1 MLNFN
6 IYVALFFESI
16 SIFMMLYF
24 FIQYIILKKT
34 EYLFYGLYLL
44 SISIYYVLAI
54 PNLFFNWS
62 SNERLTEVLTLL
74 KRPVQFFTSIFYSYF
89 IIHYLGI
96 TRQSSSLYRFL
107 KVLISIYFI
116 LSLTF
121 LLFNLFHLHYETF
134 FYLINMAIFP
144 VQFYIVLALLKRR
157 IQYSKYII
165 VGTLILLTGSSITL
179 IISIYG
185 AKHGIQS
192 LSQSIRV
199 FLPVQICILAD
210 MFLFTIALQRKIA
223 DNERTLI
230 NAALQRQQA
239 VLVERERIITDLH
252 DDVGGGLSSIRMMSD
267 LMAHQNNAT
276 NLDRTVSFA
285 NKISAT
291 AKDIAQRM
299 NTIIWSLNAENDTLN
314 NFVEYV
320 RQYGVSYFE
329 NSGIVFQCLLDNKL
343 PPGVQLKGVQRK
355 NLFLIMKESFHNIL
369 KHAEASNIEVHISLI
384 DHELHVEVKDDGIGI
399 KNPNQFG
406 NGLKNMK
413 KRMDEI
419 GGKLKITSNG
429 GTSIVV
435 EVDID

>member
-1 MLNFN
+1 
-6 IYVALFFESI
+6 
-16 SIFMMLYF
+16 MMLFF
-24 FIQYIILKKT
+24 FIQYMILKKI
-34 EYLFYGLYLL
+34 EYLFYGLYLFSVSL
-44 SISIYYVLAI
+44 YYILAI

-62 SNERLTEVLTLL
+62 SNERLAEILTLF
-74 KRPVQFFTSIFYSYF
+74 KRPVQFFTSIFYTYF

-96 TRQSSSLYRFL
+96 TRQSKSLFRFL
-107 KVLISIYFI
+107 KILISIYFI
-116 LSLTF
+116 LSATF
-121 LLFNLFHLHYETF
+121 LLFNLLHLQYENF
-134 FYLINMAIFP
+134 FYIINMAIFP
-144 VQFYIVLALLKRR
+144 VQFFIVLTLLKNKIR
-157 IQYSKYII
+157 YSKYII
-165 VGTLILLTGSSITL
+165 FGTLIILIGSSITL
-179 IISIYG
+179 LISIYG
-185 AKHGIQS
+185 AKHNMQS

-210 MFLFTIALQRKIA
+210 MFLFSIALQRKIA
-223 DNERTLI
+223 DNEKMLI
-230 NAALQRQQA
+230 NAALQKQQA
-239 VLVERERIITDLH
+239 VLVERERIIADLH

-276 NLDRTVSFA
+276 NQERTVSFA
-285 NKISAT
+285 NKISIT
-291 AKDIAQRM
+291 AKEIAQRM
-299 NTIIWSLNAENDTLN
+299 HTIIWSLNAENDTLK

-320 RQYGVSYFE
+320 RQYGISYFE
-329 NSGIVFQCLLDNKL
+329 NSGIAFQCLLDNKL

-369 KHAEASNIEVHISLI
+369 KHAQASNIEVHISLVN
-384 DHELHVEVKDDGIGI
+384 HFLHVEVKDDGIGI

-419 GGKLKITSNG
+419 GGKLNISSNG

>member
-6 IYVALFFESI
+6 IYVALFFESV
-16 SIFMMLYF
+16 SIFMMLFF
-24 FIQYIILKKT
+24 FIQYIILKKK
-34 EYLFYGLYLL
+34 EHLFYGLYLF
-44 SISIYYVLAI
+44 SISLYYVLAI
-54 PNLFFNWS
+54 PNLFFSWS
-62 SNERLTEVLTLL
+62 SNERLAEVLTLF
-74 KRPVQFFTSIFYSYF
+74 KRPVQFFTSIFYTYF

-96 TRQSSSLYRFL
+96 TRQPNSLYRFF
-107 KVLISIYFI
+107 KILISTYFI
-116 LSLTF
+116 LSATF
-121 LLFNLFHLHYETF
+121 LLCNLLHLRYENF
-134 FYLINMAIFP
+134 FYIINMAIFP

-157 IQYSKYII
+157 IRYSKYII
-165 VGTLILLTGSSITL
+165 FGTLIILTGSSITL
-179 IISIYG
+179 MISIYG
-185 AKHGIQS
+185 AQHGIQS

-210 MFLFTIALQRKIA
+210 MFLFSIALQRKIA
-223 DNERTLI
+223 DNEKTLI

-239 VLVERERIITDLH
+239 VLVERERIIADLH

-267 LMAHQNNAT
+267 LMAHQNNAA
-276 NLDRTVSFA
+276 NQERTVSFA

-299 NTIIWSLNAENDTLN
+299 HTIIWSLNAENDTLN

-369 KHAEASNIEVHISLI
+369 KHAEASNAEVHISLVN
-384 DHELHVEVKDDGIGI
+384 HVLHVEVKDNGTGI

-413 KRMDEI
+413 KRMEEI
-419 GGKLKITSNG
+419 GGMLNISSNG
-429 GTSIVV
+429 GTSIAIEVV
-435 EVDID
+435 ID